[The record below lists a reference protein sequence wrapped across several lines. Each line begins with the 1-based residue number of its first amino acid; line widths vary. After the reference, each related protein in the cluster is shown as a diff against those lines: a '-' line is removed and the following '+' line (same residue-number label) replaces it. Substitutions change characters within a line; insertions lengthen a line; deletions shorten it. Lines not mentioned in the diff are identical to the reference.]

1 MGQIRRRWPGVEIWL
16 RGDCGGQRQLLCAA
30 VFILLSQAWMA
41 VVSALTPLQQE
52 AFKLLGV
59 KSHPARPAEL
69 LAAGGPET

>member
-1 MGQIRRRWPGVEIWL
+1 
-16 RGDCGGQRQLLCAA
+16 
-30 VFILLSQAWMA
+30 MA